1 MDEEEI
7 CLSSVSGSGEK
18 HHSGD
23 EDAALKSVFERK
35 MPATGQPFIIIF
47 RSFVFTYFS
56 FKTALPY
63 QVKSTVVVSR
73 CKQVQFKE
81 VFQFKEEFHCSQNEM
96 IS

>member
-1 MDEEEI
+1 MDGEEV

-23 EDAALKSVFERK
+23 EDAALKSVFERQ
-35 MPATGQPFIIIF
+35 MPATGQPFIF
-47 RSFVFTYFS
+47 RSFVLTYFS
-56 FKTALPY
+56 FKKQHLGIYITALPY

-73 CKQVQFKE
+73 CKHVQFKE
-81 VFQFKEEFHCSQNEM
+81 ENEM